1 MGVER
6 LRNSKVSN
14 ILFEK
19 NLFIYKQFVKKIL
32 TMILSYLYDFLKHK
46 T

>member
-19 NLFIYKQFVKKIL
+19 NLFIYKKFVKKNFRHDVEL
-32 TMILSYLYDFLKHK
+32 FA
-46 T
+46 